1 MEITVKRK
9 YKKADYTIGQMFIDG
24 AYFCDTLEDTVRDLS
39 REKKVMCQTAI
50 PKGKYRVD
58 LTYSPK
64 FKRDLPLLCS
74 VPYFTGIRIHRGNTP
89 EDTSGCI
96 LVGENKERGRLVNST
111 RYELELVKRM
121 KEASGTITITIE

>member
-1 MEITVKRK
+1 MEITVNRK
-9 YKKADYTIGQMFIDG
+9 YKKADYTIGQMYIDG
-24 AYFCDTLEDTVRDLS
+24 MYFCDTLEDTVRDLS
-39 REKKVMCQTAI
+39 REKKLAGQTAI
-50 PKGKYRVD
+50 PRGKYRVE

-111 RYELELVKRM
+111 RYELELVEKI
-121 KEASGTITITIE
+121 KKAPETIITIQ

>member
-24 AYFCDTLEDTVRDLS
+24 VYFCDTLEDTVRDLS
-39 REKKVMCQTAI
+39 HQRKVACQTAI
-50 PKGKYRVD
+50 PRGKYRVE

-111 RYELELVKRM
+111 RYELKLVKRM